1 MLVSFEGDEEELV
14 NSVISVLD
22 SGREKFLFQEI
33 QLQSKIRHKGI
44 AIDLKRREVVRD
56 NRKIELTYTEFEILQ
71 LLAQNPGRVFSKEQ
85 IYDVVWKEPYSGDY
99 NIYQKNSYDNRE
111 FSVTIRYK
119 LNTAKSKYK
128 GTGAGESQKNRM

>member
-1 MLVSFEGDEEELV
+1 MGKILLVSFEGDEEELV

-85 IYDVVWKEPYSGDY
+85 IYMM
-99 NIYQKNSYDNRE
+99 RE
-111 FSVTIRYK
+111 
-119 LNTAKSKYK
+119 
-128 GTGAGESQKNRM
+128 GESFLTATALCTLK

>member
-1 MLVSFEGDEEELV
+1 MGKILLVSFEGDEEELV

-33 QLQSKIRHKGI
+33 QFQSKIWHKGI

-71 LLAQNPGRVFSKEQ
+71 LLAFSKEQ
-85 IYDVVWKEPYSGDY
+85 IYDIVWKESYFGDY
-99 NIYQKNSYDNRE
+99 NIVMSHISHIRE
-111 FSVTIRYK
+111 KIEDDPGNPVYIQTVWGVGYK
-119 LNTAKSKYK
+119 FNEK
-128 GTGAGESQKNRM
+128 AGSE

>member
-1 MLVSFEGDEEELV
+1 MGKILLVSFEGDEEELV

-56 NRKIELTYTEFEILQ
+56 NRKIELTYTC
-71 LLAQNPGRVFSKEQ
+71 LLYTSTGKGSG
-85 IYDVVWKEPYSGDY
+85 WKDY
-99 NIYQKNSYDNRE
+99 LCRTQDQMA
-111 FSVTIRYK
+111 V
-119 LNTAKSKYK
+119 
-128 GTGAGESQKNRM
+128 